1 MALIQTRIDS
11 ETKKAAESLFSEMGI
26 NIPTAIR
33 MFLKASLKVKG
44 LPFETSEK
52 QISPSLQ
59 EALDDTNL
67 MRNLHGP
74 FDTVQEAITY
84 ALEE

>member
-26 NIPTAIR
+26 NLPTAIR
-33 MFLKASLKVKG
+33 MFLKASLTANG
-44 LPFETSEK
+44 LPFETS
-52 QISPSLQ
+52 QRRIPLSLQ
-59 EALDDTNL
+59 EAVDDSNQ

-74 FDTVQEAITY
+74 FETAEEAIAY
-84 ALEE
+84 ALKE